1 MKLKDYSKQL
11 RSSGDEMGGMKPP
24 LYYSYQ
30 AKEDIIQTLALR
42 EYYSSISVFAEIM
55 VFHEKTGNYPKNL
68 VIEYMGHVIHLAA
81 QMAAFEKKFIDRIIE
96 LKNEKT
102 QFEMFNVAYKLF
114 KDIQSKMKEK
124 GFLKVS
130 GSFRM
135 STTAKGEAMAL
146 GYG

>member
-1 MKLKDYSKQL
+1 
-11 RSSGDEMGGMKPP
+11 MGGMKPP
-24 LYYSYQ
+24 LHYSFQ
-30 AKEDIIQTLALR
+30 AKEDIILTIALR

-55 VFHEKTGNYPKNL
+55 TFHEKTKQYPKNL
-68 VIEYMGHVIHLAA
+68 VIEYMGHVIHLAL
-81 QMAAFEKKFIDRIIE
+81 QMSAWEKKFIDKIIE

-102 QFEMFNVAYKLF
+102 QFEMFNKAYELF
-114 KDIQSKMKEK
+114 KVIQSKMKEK

-135 STTAKGEAMAL
+135 TTQAKGEAMAL